1 MPRMTIEF
9 PDKVNDILNKLAEKD
24 QTTKADVL
32 RRALALYNFVHQ
44 EAVDKNMKLSVTDK
58 NDKILKDIV
67 FQ

>member
-9 PDKVNDILNKLAEKD
+9 PDQINEILNQLAQKD

-32 RRALALYNFVHQ
+32 RRALALYNFVHK
-44 EAVDKNMKLSVTDK
+44 EAVEKKMKISITDD

-67 FQ
+67 FP

>member
-9 PDKVNDILNKLAEKD
+9 PDQINEILNQLAEKD

-32 RRALALYNFVHQ
+32 RRALALYNFVHK
-44 EAVDKNMKLSVTDK
+44 EAVDKNMKLSVTDD

-67 FQ
+67 FP